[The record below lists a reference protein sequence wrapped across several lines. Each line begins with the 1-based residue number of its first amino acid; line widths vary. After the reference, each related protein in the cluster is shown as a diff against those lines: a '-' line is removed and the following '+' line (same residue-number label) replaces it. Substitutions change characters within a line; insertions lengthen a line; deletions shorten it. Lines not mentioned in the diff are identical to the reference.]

1 MKYLNRVWVSSILAA
16 GSALSMNVNAAEP
29 ASVSCSVTVD
39 YLKSGVLA
47 ESYQKAFTVTPGAAF
62 SDDFSTATRQKFF
75 TASTL
80 LDAGKTVVGI
90 NYFNDVG
97 VFDAEEFSTKLTLNK
112 AGVLE
117 STSGSHTFS
126 TSTFPSGGGTAVSVS
141 HQIDY
146 SLTCKQ
152 LKK

>member
-1 MKYLNRVWVSSILAA
+1 MKNLNSVWVSSMMAA
-16 GSALSMNVNAAEP
+16 GLALSINANASEP

-39 YLKSGVLA
+39 YLKNGVLA
-47 ESYQKAFTVTPGAAF
+47 ESYQKAFIVTPGTAF
-62 SDDFSTATRQKFF
+62 SDDFSTPARQKLF

-97 VFDAEEFSTKLTLNK
+97 VFDAEEFSTKLTLHK

-117 STSGSHTFS
+117 STSGSHTFT
-126 TSTFPSGGGTAVSVS
+126 TSTFPSTGGTAISVG

>member
-1 MKYLNRVWVSSILAA
+1 MTSLNSLLVSSIMAA
-16 GSALSMNVNAAEP
+16 GFAVSINVNASEP
-29 ASVSCSVTVD
+29 SGVSCSVSVD
-39 YLKSGVLA
+39 YLKNGALA
-47 ESYQKAFTVTPGAAF
+47 ESYQKAFTVTPGAGF
-62 SDDFSTATRQKFF
+62 TDDFSTLTRQKFF

-90 NYFNDVG
+90 SYFNDVG
-97 VFDAEEFSTKLTLNK
+97 VFDAEEFSTKLTLHK

-126 TSTFPSGGGTAVSVS
+126 TSSFPQAGGVAVNVS
-141 HQIDY
+141 HEINY

>member
-1 MKYLNRVWVSSILAA
+1 MTSKNSLLISSMMVA
-16 GSALSMNVNAAEP
+16 GFALSMNVNAAEP
-29 ASVSCSVTVD
+29 TGVSCSVSVD
-39 YLKSGVLA
+39 YLKNGALA
-47 ESYQKAFTVTPGAAF
+47 ESYQKAFTVTPGASF
-62 SDDFSTATRQKFF
+62 TDDFSTPTRQKLF

-97 VFDAEEFSTKLTLNK
+97 VFDAEEFSTKLTLK
-112 AGVLE
+112 KVGVLE

-126 TSTFPSGGGTAVSVS
+126 TSTFPSAGGTAVSVS